1 MYIDVATKT
10 IQKKIETK
18 NINKL
23 FLLLINQKNIIKDNN
38 IYLIIP
44 KIPLKENI

>member
-1 MYIDVATKT
+1 M
-10 IQKKIETK
+10 QKKIETK

-23 FLLLINQKNIIKDNN
+23 FLLSFNQKNIIEDNN

-44 KIPLKENI
+44 KIPFKENI